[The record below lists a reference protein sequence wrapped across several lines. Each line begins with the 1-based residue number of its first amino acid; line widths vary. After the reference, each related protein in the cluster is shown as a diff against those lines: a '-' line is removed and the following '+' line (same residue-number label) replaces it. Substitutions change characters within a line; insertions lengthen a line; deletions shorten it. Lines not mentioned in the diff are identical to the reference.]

1 MSETF
6 VTQEEFKRLEARV
19 LMVEHE
25 VEGEKLLS
33 RYTPPNP
40 ARMAMIWRR

>member
-1 MSETF
+1 MSEAY

-33 RYTPPNP
+33 ALYSVSVSPE
-40 ARMAMIWRR
+40 WR